1 MPADPRLS
9 ASRPPR
15 ASANYAQPPMM
26 PPQQQS
32 SPWVPFSIALVLIL
46 AVAGGLFFYMD
57 MQFKNLEG
65 KLLKTNDFVI
75 KMDERLKKIEDNISQ
90 SDAQAQAEGSSLT
103 SRLMSLENRVT
114 KANKDIQWNNSR
126 IEKQESATEEVK
138 SSVSSVSSSVQAQ
151 NSKISANTSEIE
163 ALKANS
169 GPNPDVANLTAK
181 VEANAQAIET
191 IDAHRS
197 RMSSAIQ
204 QIQSDVARLI
214 RLYEKDNPTAKR
226 VQ

>member
-1 MPADPRLS
+1 MATDPRLS

-26 PPQQQS
+26 PPQKQA
-32 SPWVPFSIALVLIL
+32 SPWVPFSIAFILIL
-46 AVAGGLFFYMD
+46 GVAGGLFFYMD

-75 KMDERLKKIEDNISQ
+75 KMDERLKKIEGSIAD

-103 SRLMSLENRVT
+103 SRLISLESRVS
-114 KANKDIQWNNSR
+114 KLNKEAQWNSSR
-126 IEKQESATEEVK
+126 IDKQEGAVDEVK
-138 SSVSSVSSSVQAQ
+138 SSVSSVTSSVQAQ
-151 NSKISANTSEIE
+151 SSKISSNTFEIQ
-163 ALKANS
+163 ALKQNS
-169 GPNPDVANLTAK
+169 GPSPDVTNLVSK
-181 VEANAQAIET
+181 VEANAQAIDT

-197 RMSSAIQ
+197 RMSSTIQ
-204 QIQSDVARLI
+204 QIQQDVARLI